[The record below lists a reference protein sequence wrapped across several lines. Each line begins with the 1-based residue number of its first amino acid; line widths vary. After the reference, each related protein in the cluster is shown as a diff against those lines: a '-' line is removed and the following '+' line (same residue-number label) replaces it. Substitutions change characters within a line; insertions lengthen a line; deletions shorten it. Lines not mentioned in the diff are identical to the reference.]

1 MQFKKGGTSE
11 RNQAFTDEGSFKVSY
26 CNEINYKE
34 LQVLQFKYNILQN
47 TENIN
52 DTKLQNK
59 YIPEIS
65 TKRKVHYI

>member
-1 MQFKKGGTSE
+1 MKE
-11 RNQAFTDEGSFKVSY
+11 VSKY
-26 CNEINYKE
+26 HTVTENIIKTYPIQNNEINYKE

-65 TKRKVHYI
+65 KKKVHYI